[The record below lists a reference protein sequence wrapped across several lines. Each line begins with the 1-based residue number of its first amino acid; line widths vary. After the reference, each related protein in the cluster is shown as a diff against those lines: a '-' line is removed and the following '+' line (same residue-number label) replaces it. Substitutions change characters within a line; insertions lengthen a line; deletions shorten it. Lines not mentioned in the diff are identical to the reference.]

1 LQTPNKN
8 VINIKFVSIQTLT
21 NDLFTQAENIMSLKD
36 YQKTKMV
43 ILADE
48 AHHYSAST
56 KKKNKAEL
64 EKISWEKS
72 LLSLLHAHADNLL
85 LEFTATLDFDDEA
98 V

>member
-1 LQTPNKN
+1 
-8 VINIKFVSIQTLT
+8 
-21 NDLFTQAENIMSLKD
+21 
-36 YQKTKMV
+36 MV

-64 EKISWEKS
+64 EKVSWEKC

-85 LEFTATLDFDDEA
+85 LEFTATLDFDDETIYQKYRDKIIYIFIRQIWKSF
-98 V
+98 